1 MTVKQLLSRL
11 RRTADSADESPRP
24 DDAGFFATQLMDHEG
39 DTQLLAPWQER
50 AGELG
55 ARPFD
60 TVQGLALLQ
69 QWFHQDPVFAGLE
82 GIDLGVLGGYF
93 EFVQLD
99 SGRQII
105 GQDEQGDYLVV
116 LLKGVVADDRL
127 QPSGAKV
134 RINESRAGDVLGE
147 MSVLDGGTRFCSCTA
162 LTPLFA
168 AVLPSQALE
177 AMMNDEPRLAAAV
190 LAWLA
195 KRLSLRLRQVS
206 ARLSV
211 QLSRG
216 GQAGE

>member
-1 MTVKQLLSRL
+1 M
-11 RRTADSADESPRP
+11 
-24 DDAGFFATQLMDHEG
+24 
-39 DTQLLAPWQER
+39 
-50 AGELG
+50 
-55 ARPFD
+55 
-60 TVQGLALLQ
+60 
-69 QWFHQDPVFAGLE
+69 FAGLE

-162 LTPLFA
+162 LTPLIA

-206 ARLSV
+206 GRLSV